1 MWSLHRVLPPS
12 WLRQHVL
19 RLYCHVCE
27 KQYLSKRQLKVR
39 RRRPACVADA
49 VRTSA
54 HVIAPPASLIVVF
67 FSRLRASPAGASIV
81 AQDHFD
87 SCGGRRRAMEIKS
100 SRDISVMS
108 LRKLDEIEAA
118 GTRDAAELAD
128 RRQHY
133 LDVINTNDA
142 AELADRTL
150 RTQRVRSALLAQLKT
165 LDGLES
171 TGNKLSTG
179 HNLLRVRKALQ
190 AQLDGFDA
198 HTWSFF
204 RL

>member
-1 MWSLHRVLPPS
+1 
-12 WLRQHVL
+12 
-19 RLYCHVCE
+19 
-27 KQYLSKRQLKVR
+27 
-39 RRRPACVADA
+39 
-49 VRTSA
+49 
-54 HVIAPPASLIVVF
+54 
-67 FSRLRASPAGASIV
+67 
-81 AQDHFD
+81 
-87 SCGGRRRAMEIKS
+87 MEIKS